1 MQTEAKHDFF
11 CKLIEAKLIELLA
24 NILKQDA
31 GQDSNTEDDNNL
43 EVIKNNAAEI
53 LTNCIQILPSI
64 VIQLEII

>member
-1 MQTEAKHDFF
+1 MQTETKHDFF

-24 NILKQDA
+24 NTLKQDV
-31 GQDSNTEDDNNL
+31 GKDTSNEDNHNL

-64 VIQLEII
+64 VIQLAII